1 MNRFLL
7 KGLASVLTMAVMFG
21 TVSCSDDDDKPD
33 GSVAVSAVAV
43 SPTTATIKVGEST
56 TLSATIT
63 PSDATDKTVTWSTSD
78 EKVATVDAG
87 KVTAVAEGSAT
98 ITVTTK
104 DGGKTATCT
113 VTVSNDAPSSK
124 EVILEGN
131 ITADLTINAAD
142 KNFMKGFVYVKSGAT
157 LTIEAGSVI
166 KGVSVS
172 PGEKAASLIIEPG
185 AKIIAEGTVD
195 KPIVFTSDKEPGKRL
210 TGDWGGLIIC
220 GNARVNRTNQP
231 TIEGGPGTLYGNT
244 TSDEFNA
251 ESSGKFEIRSYR
263 VRRLSLEPDK
273 EINGLTFGGVGSGT
287 EVEFVQVSFSNDDS
301 YEWFGGTVNAK
312 HLIAYKGWDDDFD
325 TDFGYTGKLQFLLSV
340 RDKNIADTSD
350 SNGFESDND
359 GDGSSNTPLT
369 KPVFSNVTLI
379 GPFYGKVS
387 DKTQAEVEA
396 KTADAANGAKGG
408 KFQAAMHLRRNTSLN
423 VYNSVFTGWPYGLRA
438 TDKKGTANDGI
449 AIKNVIFAGMWKNFY
464 EDDKVSE
471 NFFNLAGSNTT
482 LATTNEIISKD
493 GDYSSV
499 VASAVQGAEFVDEVL
514 NNSFF
519 EKVTYKGAFDGKND
533 WTAGWTNWDPQN
545 TEY

>member
-7 KGLASVLTMAVMFG
+7 KGLASVFTMAVMFG
-21 TVSCSDDDDKPD
+21 TVSCSDDDDDSKP
-33 GSVAVSAVAV
+33 VAVSAVSV
-43 SPTTATIKVGEST
+43 SPATATVKVGESV

-63 PSDATDKTVTWSTSD
+63 PSDAAEKTITWTSSDDKI
-78 EKVATVDAG
+78 ATVDAG
-87 KVTAVAEGSAT
+87 KVTGVAEGTAT
-98 ITVTTK
+98 ITTTTK
-104 DGGKTATCT
+104 DGGKTATST
-113 VTVSNDAPSSK
+113 VTVSKDAPASK

-131 ITADLTINAAD
+131 ITSDLTLNAAD
-142 KNFMKGFVYVKSGAT
+142 KNFLKGFVYVKPGAT

-166 KGVSVS
+166 KGISVN

-185 AKIIAEGTVD
+185 AKIMAVGTVE
-195 KPIVFTSDKEPGKRL
+195 KPIVFTSDKPAGQRL

-220 GNARVNRTNQP
+220 GNARVNRVTRP
-231 TIEGGPGTLYGNT
+231 RIEGGPDTEYGNT
-244 TSDEFNA
+244 TSDEFNG
-251 ESSGKFEIRSYR
+251 ESSGKLKY
-263 VRRLSLEPDK
+263 VRIEFAGYPLEPDK

-287 EVEFVQVSFSNDDS
+287 EVEFIQVSYSNDDS

-312 HLIAYKGWDDDFD
+312 HLIAYHGWDDDFD
-325 TDFGYTGKLQFLLSV
+325 TDFGYSGNLQFLLSV
-340 RDKNIADTSD
+340 RDKDIADTSD

-438 TDKKGTANDGI
+438 TDKKGSANDV
-449 AIKNVIFAGMWKNFY
+449 AIFKNVILAGMWSNFY
-464 EDDKVSE
+464 DDEKFSE
-471 NFFNLAGSNTT
+471 NFFNRAGMNNTI
-482 LATTNEIISKD
+482 LETTNAIISKD

-499 VASAVQGAEFVDEVL
+499 VASAVQGADFADAVL

-519 EKVTYKGAFDGKND
+519 EKVTYKGAFDGTND
-533 WTAGWTNWDPQN
+533 WTKGWANFDPQN

>member
-7 KGLASVLTMAVMFG
+7 KGLASVCALAVMFG
-21 TVSCSDDDDKPD
+21 TVSCSDDDKPD
-33 GSVAVSAVAV
+33 GSIAVSAVAV
-43 SPTTATIKVGEST
+43 SPTTATVKVGESV

-63 PSDATDKTVTWSTSD
+63 PDDATDKTITWSSSD
-78 EKVATVDAG
+78 EKVVTVDAG
-87 KVTAVAEGSAT
+87 KVTGVTEGTAT
-98 ITVTTK
+98 ITATTK
-104 DGGKTATCT
+104 DGNKTATCA
-113 VTVSNDAPSSK
+113 VTVSNEAPSSK
-124 EVILEGN
+124 EVILEGE
-131 ITADLTINAAD
+131 ITSDLTLNAAD
-142 KNFMKGFVYVKSGAT
+142 KNYMKGFVYVKPGAT
-157 LTIEAGSVI
+157 LTIEAGTVI
-166 KGVSVS
+166 KGISVS
-172 PGEKAASLIIEPG
+172 SGEKAASLIIEPG
-185 AKIIAEGTVD
+185 AKIMAE
-195 KPIVFTSDKEPGKRL
+195 
-210 TGDWGGLIIC
+210 
-220 GNARVNRTNQP
+220 
-231 TIEGGPGTLYGNT
+231 YGNT
-244 TSDEFNA
+244 TSDEFNG
-251 ESSGKFEIRSYR
+251 ESSGKLKY
-263 VRRLSLEPDK
+263 VRIEFAGYPLEPDK

-287 EVEFVQVSFSNDDS
+287 EVEFVQVSYSNDDS

-312 HLIAYKGWDDDFD
+312 HLVAYKGWDDDFD
-325 TDFGYTGKLQFLLSV
+325 TDYGYTGNLQFLLSV
-340 RDKNIADTSD
+340 RDKDIADTSD

-359 GDGSSNTPLT
+359 ASGSSNTPLT

-387 DKTQAEVEA
+387 DMTQAEVEA

-408 KFQAAMHLRRNTSLN
+408 KFQAAMHLRRNSSLN

-449 AIKNVIFAGMWKNFY
+449 AVKNVIFAGMWKNFY
-464 EDDKVSE
+464 DDEKVSE
-471 NFFNLAGSNTT
+471 NFFNRAGNNTT

-519 EKVTYKGAFDGKND
+519 EKVTYKGAFDGTND

>member
-7 KGLASVLTMAVMFG
+7 KGLASVFTMAVMFG
-21 TVSCSDDDDKPD
+21 TVSCSDDDDDSKP
-33 GSVAVSAVAV
+33 VAVSAVSV
-43 SPTTATIKVGEST
+43 SPATATVKVGESV

-63 PSDATDKTVTWSTSD
+63 PSDAAEKTITWTSSDDKI
-78 EKVATVDAG
+78 ATVDAG
-87 KVTAVAEGSAT
+87 KVTGVAEGSAT
-98 ITVTTK
+98 ITATTK
-104 DGGKTATCT
+104 DGGKTATST
-113 VTVSNDAPSSK
+113 VTVSKDAPASK

-131 ITADLTINAAD
+131 ITSDLTLNAAD
-142 KNFMKGFVYVKSGAT
+142 KNFLKGFVYVKPGAT

-166 KGVSVS
+166 KGISVN

-185 AKIIAEGTVD
+185 AKIMAVGTVE
-195 KPIVFTSDKEPGKRL
+195 KPIVFTSDKPAGQRL

-220 GNARVNRTNQP
+220 GNARVNRVTRP
-231 TIEGGPGTLYGNT
+231 TIEGGPDTEYGNT
-244 TSDEFNA
+244 TSDEFNG
-251 ESSGKFEIRSYR
+251 ESSGKLKY
-263 VRRLSLEPDK
+263 VRIEFAGYPLEPDK

-287 EVEFVQVSFSNDDS
+287 EVEFIQVSYSNDDS

-312 HLIAYKGWDDDFD
+312 HLIAYHGWDDDFD
-325 TDFGYTGKLQFLLSV
+325 TDFGYSGNLQFLLSV
-340 RDKNIADTSD
+340 RDKDIADTSD

-438 TDKKGTANDGI
+438 TDKKGSANDG
-449 AIKNVIFAGMWKNFY
+449 AIVKNVILAGMWSNFY
-464 EDDKVSE
+464 DDEKFSE
-471 NFFNLAGSNTT
+471 NFFNRAGMNNTI
-482 LATTNEIISKD
+482 LETTNAIISKD

-499 VASAVQGAEFVDEVL
+499 VASAVQGADFADAVL

-519 EKVTYKGAFDGKND
+519 EKVTYKGAFDGTND
-533 WTAGWTNWDPQN
+533 WTKGWANFDPQN

>member
-7 KGLASVLTMAVMFG
+7 KGLASVCALAVMFG
-21 TVSCSDDDDKPD
+21 TASCSDDDKTD
-33 GSVAVSAVAV
+33 GSVSVSAIAV
-43 SPTTATIKVGEST
+43 NPTTATIKVGEST
-56 TLSATIT
+56 TLSTTIT
-63 PSDATDKTVTWSTSD
+63 PADATDKTITWSTSE

-87 KVTAVAEGSAT
+87 KVTGVAEGTAT
-98 ITVTTK
+98 VTATTK
-104 DGGKTATCT
+104 DGGKAATCA
-113 VTVSNDAPSSK
+113 VTVSADAPSVK
-124 EVILEGN
+124 EVTLEGN
-131 ITADLTINAAD
+131 ITSDMTLNAVD
-142 KNFMKGFVYVKSGAT
+142 KNYMKGFVYVKSGAT

-166 KGVSVS
+166 KGVSVAA
-172 PGEKAASLIIEPG
+172 GEKAASLIIEPG
-185 AKIIAEGTVD
+185 AKIIAEGTAD
-195 KPIVFTSDKEPGKRL
+195 KPIVFTSDKPAGQRV

-220 GNARVNRTNQP
+220 GNARVNRVNRP
-231 TIEGGPGTLYGNT
+231 TIEGGPNTEYGNT
-244 TSDEFNA
+244 TSDEFNG
-251 ESSGKFEIRSYR
+251 ESSGILKY
-263 VRRLSLEPDK
+263 VRIEFAGYPLEPDK

-287 EVEFVQVSFSNDDS
+287 QVEFVQVSYSNDDS

-325 TDFGYTGKLQFLLSV
+325 TDYGYTGNLQFLLSV

-359 GDGSSNTPLT
+359 GDGSSNTPFT
-369 KPVFSNVTLI
+369 RPVFSNVTLV

-387 DKTQAEVEA
+387 DMTQAEVEA

-423 VYNSVFTGWPYGLRA
+423 VYNSVFTGWLYGLRA
-438 TDKKGTANDGI
+438 TDKKGTANEGT

-464 EDDKVSE
+464 DDEKVSE

-482 LATTNEIISKD
+482 LATTNEIILKD

-499 VASAVQGAEFVDEVL
+499 VASAVQGAEFVEEVL
-514 NNSFF
+514 TNSFF
-519 EKVTYKGAFDGKND
+519 EKVTYKGAFDGTND

>member
-1 MNRFLL
+1 M
-7 KGLASVLTMAVMFG
+7 VMEL
-21 TVSCSDDDDKPD
+21 D
-33 GSVAVSAVAV
+33 
-43 SPTTATIKVGEST
+43 
-56 TLSATIT
+56 
-63 PSDATDKTVTWSTSD
+63 
-78 EKVATVDAG
+78 
-87 KVTAVAEGSAT
+87 
-98 ITVTTK
+98 
-104 DGGKTATCT
+104 
-113 VTVSNDAPSSK
+113 
-124 EVILEGN
+124 
-131 ITADLTINAAD
+131 
-142 KNFMKGFVYVKSGAT
+142 
-157 LTIEAGSVI
+157 
-166 KGVSVS
+166 
-172 PGEKAASLIIEPG
+172 
-185 AKIIAEGTVD
+185 
-195 KPIVFTSDKEPGKRL
+195 
-210 TGDWGGLIIC
+210 
-220 GNARVNRTNQP
+220 
-231 TIEGGPGTLYGNT
+231 
-244 TSDEFNA
+244 
-251 ESSGKFEIRSYR
+251 
-263 VRRLSLEPDK
+263 
-273 EINGLTFGGVGSGT
+273 
-287 EVEFVQVSFSNDDS
+287 
-301 YEWFGGTVNAK
+301 
-312 HLIAYKGWDDDFD
+312 KGWDDDFD

>member
-7 KGLASVLTMAVMFG
+7 KGMAAVLTMAVMFG
-21 TVSCSDDDDKPD
+21 TVSCSDDDDNSKPVAI
-33 GSVAVSAVAV
+33 SAVSV
-43 SPTTATIKVGEST
+43 SPATATVKVGESV

-63 PSDATDKTVTWSTSD
+63 PSDAAEKTITWTSSD
-78 EKVATVDAG
+78 DKVATVDAG
-87 KVTAVAEGSAT
+87 KVTGVAEGTAT
-98 ITVTTK
+98 ITATTK
-104 DGGKTATCT
+104 DGGKTAIST
-113 VTVSNDAPSSK
+113 VTVSKDAPASK
-124 EVILEGN
+124 EVVLEGN
-131 ITADLTINAAD
+131 ITSDITLNAAD
-142 KNFMKGFVYVKSGAT
+142 KNFLKGFVYVKPGAT

-166 KGVSVS
+166 KGISVN

-185 AKIIAEGTVD
+185 AKIMAEGTVD

-220 GNARVNRTNQP
+220 GNARVNRVTQP
-231 TIEGGPGTLYGNT
+231 KIEGGPDTPYGNT
-244 TSDEFNA
+244 TSDEFNG
-251 ESSGKFEIRSYR
+251 ESSGKLKY
-263 VRRLSLEPDK
+263 VRIEFAGYPLEPDK

-287 EVEFVQVSFSNDDS
+287 EVEFIQVSYSNDDS

-312 HLIAYKGWDDDFD
+312 HLIAYHGWDDDFD
-325 TDFGYTGKLQFLLSV
+325 TDFGYSGNLQFLLSV
-340 RDKNIADTSD
+340 RDKDIADTSD

-438 TDKKGTANDGI
+438 TDKKGSANDG
-449 AIKNVIFAGMWKNFY
+449 AIVKNVILAGMWSNFY
-464 EDDKVSE
+464 DDEKFSE
-471 NFFNLAGSNTT
+471 NFFNRAGMNNTI
-482 LATTNEIISKD
+482 LETTNAIISKD

-499 VASAVQGAEFVDEVL
+499 VASSVQGADFADAVL

-519 EKVTYKGAFDGKND
+519 EKVTYKGAFDGTND
-533 WTAGWTNWDPQN
+533 WTKGWANFDPQN

>member
-56 TLSATIT
+56 TLSAAIT

-78 EKVATVDAG
+78 EKVATVNAG

-131 ITADLTINAAD
+131 ITTDFTINAAD

-244 TSDEFNA
+244 TSDEFNT
-251 ESSGKFEIRSYR
+251 ESSGKLKY
-263 VRRLSLEPDK
+263 VRIEFAGYPLEPDK

-287 EVEFVQVSFSNDDS
+287 EVEFIQVSYSNDDS

-340 RDKNIADTSD
+340 RDENIADTSD
-350 SNGFESDND
+350 SICVVSDND

-387 DKTQAEVEA
+387 DKTRAEVEA

-471 NFFNLAGSNTT
+471 NFFNLAGSNRT

-533 WTAGWTNWDPQN
+533 WTAGWANWDPQN